1 MPIVFSAVASDRNI
15 VSNFASCDGNF
26 TEIAEQVLSK
36 LPPCNNKMT
45 YSHGTYLLHY
55 IAEDDYLYF
64 CITDKLC
71 QRSRAFLFLNEIQRR
86 FITSKNTDDFTTTLA
101 AEMYRYSEDYSTIV
115 IRKGELD
122 ELNSIGVGCS
132 ESLLGEK
139 ILYINNP
146 DVISYST
153 ISQVRATPGH
163 ISVSGVSPTPEELLS
178 IARPT
183 ETISVTSPTAER
195 SVISPYSEKE
205 SAQSTSVESR
215 SNSALK
221 SMNTEEIQQNISD
234 VTQEKISDVKLSADC
249 NPVPLNHA
257 RISSLAPTKES
268 LPIMSPRIYI
278 VIVGMI
284 ILVIAMSI
292 YALGPVSC
300 VIVTGIGIYSLF
312 RSYIGTKDK
321 SE

>member
-36 LPPCNNKMT
+36 LPACNNKMT

-55 IAEDDYLYF
+55 ISEDDYLYF

-86 FITSKNTDDFTTTLA
+86 FIASERSKEDFTTVLA
-101 AEMYRYSEDYSTIV
+101 AEMYRYSEDYNTIV

-132 ESLLGEK
+132 ESILGEK

-146 DVISYST
+146 HIISYST
-153 ISQVRATPGH
+153 ISHVSATPAL
-163 ISVSGVSPTPEELLS
+163 ISVSGINSTEEETTEGLPLEVSHNTTQANENTTSRDISTVYPNKEN
-178 IARPT
+178 
-183 ETISVTSPTAER
+183 ISVVP
-195 SVISPYSEKE
+195 PKE
-205 SAQSTSVESR
+205 VQNMSAR
-215 SNSALK
+215 L
-221 SMNTEEIQQNISD
+221 
-234 VTQEKISDVKLSADC
+234 
-249 NPVPLNHA
+249 
-257 RISSLAPTKES
+257 
-268 LPIMSPRIYI
+268 YI

-284 ILVIAMSI
+284 ILVIAMSVC
-292 YALGPVSC
+292 AFGPISC
-300 VIVTGIGIYSLF
+300 VVVTGIGIYSLL
-312 RSYIGTKDK
+312 RSYVGVKNKVD
-321 SE
+321 